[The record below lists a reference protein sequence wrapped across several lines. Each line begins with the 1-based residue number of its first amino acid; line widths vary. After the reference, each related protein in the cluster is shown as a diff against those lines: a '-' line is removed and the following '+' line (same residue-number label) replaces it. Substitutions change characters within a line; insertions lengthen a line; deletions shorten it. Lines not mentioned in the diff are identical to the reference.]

1 MNDAQR
7 ALFELPQNQLRKALA
22 LKACILELEAL
33 QRRYRPIFDDD
44 PGVVRLLELANQE
57 REAAMAALR
66 SLPEAM
72 ELLDAYFEEVKS

>member
-7 ALFELPQNQLRKALA
+7 ALFELPQNQLRKAFA

-33 QRRYRPIFDDD
+33 QRRYRPIFDED

-66 SLPEAM
+66 SRLDAK
-72 ELLDAYFEEVKS
+72 ELLDAYFEEVKP